1 MANIPEISVAP
12 HEAFQLG
19 GFSVSNAM
27 ISSYVALTILL
38 IFLLIHKSKLKI
50 VPGRVQVAMEAM
62 VMFFYSNLIE
72 AYGSEKRA
80 KKHLPLIVGLFLFIL
95 ICNQFTI
102 IPFAQSIVTGDG
114 TGFFRNPTSHFALP
128 IAMALIVFFVSH
140 IIALTTNPVRH
151 FRNFIKLGLFL
162 KIRSFK
168 DFGNALF
175 ENFLSI
181 LDIIGEFAK
190 VVSLSARLFGNVF
203 AGEVMVMVIT
213 GLSIYTQFIVPLPFY
228 VLSIFSGLI
237 QALVFA
243 ILAMAFISGMAK
255 SVE

>member
-1 MANIPEISVAP
+1 MANIPEISIAP
-12 HEAFQLG
+12 HEAFELS

-27 ISSYVALTILL
+27 VSSYVVLAILL
-38 IFLLIHKSKLKI
+38 VFLLILKSRLRI
-50 VPGRVQVAMEAM
+50 VPGRVQVAMEGI
-62 VMFFYSNLIE
+62 VLFFYNGLID

-80 KKHLPLIVGLFLFIL
+80 RKHLPLIVGLFLFIL

-102 IPFAQSIVTGDG
+102 IPFSQSIVTEGG

-128 IAMALIVFFVSH
+128 IMMALVVFFVSH
-140 IIALTTNPVRH
+140 IIALTTNPIKH

-162 KIRSFK
+162 KVRSFK

-175 ENFLSI
+175 ENFISI
-181 LDIIGEFAK
+181 LDLIGEVAK

-203 AGEVMVMVIT
+203 AGEVMVAVIS
-213 GLSIYTQFIVPLPFY
+213 GLSVYTQFIVPLPFY
-228 VLSIFSGLI
+228 VLSIFSGMI

>member
-12 HEAFQLG
+12 NTLFEVG
-19 GFSVSNAM
+19 GFGISNAM
-27 ISSYVALTILL
+27 LSSYVVLL
-38 IFLLIHKSKLKI
+38 IMVVFLVVLKSRMRM
-50 VPGRVQVAMEAM
+50 VPGRLQVAMEAM
-62 VMFFYSNLIE
+62 VVFFHDGLVD
-72 AYGSEKRA
+72 AYGTEKRA
-80 KKHLPLIVGLFLFIL
+80 RKHLPLIVGLFIFIL

-102 IPFAQSIVTGDG
+102 IPFVQSMVTEQG
-114 TGFFRNPTSHFALP
+114 TGLFRNPTSHFALP
-128 IAMALIVFFVSH
+128 IMMALVVFVVSH
-140 IIALTTNPVRH
+140 IIALTTAPMKH
-151 FRNFIKLGLFL
+151 ISNFIKVGLFL
-162 KIRSFK
+162 KVKSFK

-190 VVSLSARLFGNVF
+190 VISLSARLFGNVF
-203 AGEVMVMVIT
+203 AGEVMVAVIT
-213 GLSIYTQFIVPLPFY
+213 GLSVYTQFVVPMPFY